1 MGALSKLEMK
11 TRKHHLVKKETES
24 DSSIQGAG
32 RILSRKRKRKEIGA
46 LSRLER
52 DIPGTLD
59 QKKKN
64 RAKFSRKTTYAKWVR
79 LATELDPLVVGELQ
93 TVTHLPTLNKQQNQ
107 SIYNNQL

>member
-59 QKKKN
+59 QKKKIEQN
-64 RAKFSRKTTYAKWVR
+64 SVGK
-79 LATELDPLVVGELQ
+79 PL
-93 TVTHLPTLNKQQNQ
+93 TQNGSDLRQ
-107 SIYNNQL
+107 NSIHWL